1 MADSQI
7 TVRVQTDENKVPT
20 AITWSA
26 DDSDVAN
33 QTAKAM
39 SLAMWDEAQGNAVHM
54 DLWTKQMSVEEMPLR
69 CQTMMTL
76 ANTLEKATNDKAHAL
91 AMRSFTEEL
100 AKRWAS

>member
-39 SLAMWDEAQGNAVHM
+39 SLAMWDEARATRCT
-54 DLWTKQMSVEEMPLR
+54 WTFG
-69 CQTMMTL
+69 
-76 ANTLEKATNDKAHAL
+76 
-91 AMRSFTEEL
+91 RS
-100 AKRWAS
+100 K

>member
-39 SLAMWDEAQGNAVHM
+39 SLAMWDEAQGNAVAHG
-54 DLWTKQMSVEEMPLR
+54 PLD
-69 CQTMMTL
+69 
-76 ANTLEKATNDKAHAL
+76 E
-91 AMRSFTEEL
+91 
-100 AKRWAS
+100 AK